1 VELEG
6 LMRVLIIGGTNFIGP
21 WVVRELCDAGHSV
34 MVYHRGHHEA
44 DLPASVE
51 HVHHVRASIPV
62 LEFPPEVIQFAP
74 DVALHMVAIGEQDA
88 ARFMEAF
95 RGVAKRVVAV
105 SSADVYRAY
114 DVFRRRDSGALEP
127 MPLTEEASLRTQL
140 YPYRHPSQSQ
150 DDWFRLYDKI
160 LVERAVMSDAAL
172 PGTVLRLP
180 AVYGPGDAQHRLFP
194 FIRRIDDGRRFIP
207 MAREKAGWRWTHG
220 YVANV
225 AHAIA
230 LAVTDDRAAGRIYN
244 VGDAETPTV
253 AEWVHMIADAAR
265 GEEDTRVLA
274 QVVPLPAAAIPPHLK
289 EEANYAQDIA
299 LDTSRIR
306 AELGYAEPVARA
318 TALRHTIRWQR
329 ETQPA
334 RVDPRRFDYDAED
347 AALAAASR

>member
-1 VELEG
+1 MER
-6 LMRVLIIGGTNFIGP
+6 LMRVLVIGGTNFIGP
-21 WVVRELCDAGHSV
+21 WVVRELCDGGHQV
-34 MVYHRGHHEA
+34 MVYHRGHHES
-44 DLPASVE
+44 DLPENVE
-51 HVHHVRASIPV
+51 HVHHVRAGIPV
-62 LEFPPEVIQFAP
+62 LEFPPEVLRFEP
-74 DVALHMVAIGEQDA
+74 EVVLHMVAIGEQDA
-88 ARFMEAF
+88 AQLMDAF
-95 RGVAKRVVAV
+95 RGVARRTVVV

-114 DVFRRRDSGALEP
+114 DVFRRRESGPLEA
-127 MPLTEEASLRTQL
+127 MPLTEDAPLRTQL
-140 YPYRHPSQSQ
+140 YPYRHPSQTQ

-160 LVERAVMSDAAL
+160 LVERVVMSDPAL
-172 PGTVLRLP
+172 PATVLRLP

-225 AHAIA
+225 AQAIT
-230 LAVTDDRAAGRIYN
+230 LAITAERAAGRIYN
-244 VGDAETPTV
+244 VGDADTPTV
-253 AEWVHMIADAAR
+253 AEWVHLIADTAR

-274 QVVPLPAAAIPPHLK
+274 QVVPLPAEAMPAHLR
-289 EEANYAQDIA
+289 EEANYTQDIA

-306 AELGYAEPVARA
+306 ADLGYTEPVTRE

-329 ETQPA
+329 ENQPA

>member
-1 VELEG
+1 
-6 LMRVLIIGGTNFIGP
+6 MRVLIIGGTNFIGP
-21 WVVRELCDAGHSV
+21 WVARELCDAGHSV

-44 DLPASVE
+44 DLPENVE
-51 HVHHVRASIPV
+51 HVHHVRAGIPV
-62 LEFPPEVIQFAP
+62 LEFPQELTGLAP

-88 ARFMEAF
+88 ERFVETF
-95 RGVAKRVVAV
+95 RGVAKRVVV
-105 SSADVYRAY
+105 ISSADVYRAY
-114 DVFRRRDSGALEP
+114 DVFRRREVGPLEA
-127 MPLTEEASLRTQL
+127 MPLTEDSPLRAQL

-160 LVERAVMSDAAL
+160 LVERTVMSDPVL
-172 PGTVLRLP
+172 PATVLRLP

-194 FIRRIDDGRRFIP
+194 FIRRIEDGRRFIP
-207 MAREKAGWRWTHG
+207 MAREKASWRWTHG

-225 AHAIA
+225 AHAIT
-230 LAVTDDRAAGRIYN
+230 LAVTDERAAGRIYN
-244 VGDAETPTV
+244 VGDVDTPTV

-274 QVVPLPAAAIPPHLK
+274 QVVPLPADALPAHLK
-289 EEANYAQDIA
+289 EDANYAQDIA

-306 AELGYAEPVARA
+306 AELGYSELVTCE

-329 ETQPA
+329 ENQPA
-334 RVDPRRFDYDAED
+334 RVDPRRFDYEAED

>member
-1 VELEG
+1 
-6 LMRVLIIGGTNFIGP
+6 MRVLVIGGTNFIGP

-44 DLPASVE
+44 DLPERVE
-51 HVHHVRASIPV
+51 HVHHVRAGIPV
-62 LEFPPEVIQFAP
+62 LEFPQELLAFAP
-74 DVALHMVAIGEQDA
+74 DVALHMIAIGEQDA
-88 ARFMEAF
+88 ARYVEAF
-95 RGVAKRVVAV
+95 RDVARRAVVI

-114 DVFRRRDSGALEP
+114 DVFRRREAGPLEA
-127 MPLTEEASLRTQL
+127 MPLTEASPLRAQL

-160 LVERAVMSDAAL
+160 LVERVVMSDPAL
-172 PGTVLRLP
+172 PATVLRLP

-207 MAREKAGWRWTHG
+207 MAREKGGWRWTHG

-230 LAVTDDRAAGRIYN
+230 LAVTDDRAAGRTYN

-253 AEWVHMIADAAR
+253 AEWVHMIAEAAR

-274 QVVPLPAAAIPPHLK
+274 QVVLLTADALPPHLK

-306 AELGYAEPVARA
+306 TELGYAEPVTRE

-347 AALAAASR
+347 AALAAAGR